1 MWFSSLCF
9 LKLNSDCYDI
19 QHRFMGVI
27 NKKNKIKKNKTSCWH
42 TCHVLCGNAV
52 NLFTECFGTALMTG
66 FCNGYSP
73 RCRFASLIHNVSVM
87 TSNLHTLQLISV
99 CVCVCSLK
107 SDIRSLRC
115 NTFSLIS
122 LTKQDN
128 DSHETPSA
136 SLCLPCH
143 SLHKRRHGDQSQM
156 CSPHTAILFIQL
168 SLTAPP

>member
-1 MWFSSLCF
+1 MWFSSSCF

-27 NKKNKIKKNKTSCWH
+27 NKKNKIKKKKLLVDTHVMFSVATLLICSRNALALHLWLDFVTVIHPDVDLHLWYTMCLLWLQ
-42 TCHVLCGNAV
+42 TCIR
-52 NLFTECFGTALMTG
+52 
-66 FCNGYSP
+66 S
-73 RCRFASLIHNVSVM
+73 SL
-87 TSNLHTLQLISV
+87 LV